1 MIQVKKGVTNGNG
14 YTLTVKEKEGIKD
27 MTREQSGNITNN
39 SLTGLYVNTDSKEDI
54 LPLLPWSE
62 TIPEN
67 CRTKRPEGTS
77 T

>member
-1 MIQVKKGVTNGNG
+1 MAIRNGLKP
-14 YTLTVKEKEGIKD
+14 YDYLTYLLGKMKD
-27 MTREQSGNITNN
+27 LAPFPR
-39 SLTGLYVNTDSKEDI
+39 KEDI

-67 CRTKRPEGTS
+67 CRTKRPEDTS